1 MYYIKEILKF
11 LGGLYRAD
19 WIIFTSRGVNMN
31 YHSLCEN
38 KRRGTFDFPIELY
51 HVDSTSPRYQM
62 PLHWHLEYELILI
75 LEGSF
80 ILSLDGKPFPMGP
93 GDCAWIGD
101 GMIHGGVPK
110 DCVYECVVFDLGAL
124 LQDTPVCARSAAE
137 FLSDGTGCSGVF
149 PKGGTQARLA
159 GLLLEAMRKEPP
171 GYEWTT
177 VGLMWQIMGS
187 LISTRPRLQTLPPS
201 RKKTL
206 RLKNVLAYIRDGFD
220 RPISL
225 DELAAVA
232 GMAPKY
238 FCRGFSQMTGKTPIE
253 YLNYY
258 RIEQAGE
265 QLAFTEDSVT
275 EIALNCGFNDMSYF
289 SRTFSRY
296 KGLSPTAYRR
306 GQREL

>member
-1 MYYIKEILKF
+1 
-11 LGGLYRAD
+11 
-19 WIIFTSRGVNMN
+19 MN
-31 YHSLCEN
+31 YHSLYEN

-51 HVDSTSPRYQM
+51 YVDSVSPRYQM
-62 PLHWHLEYELILI
+62 PLHWHLEYELIQI
-75 LEGSF
+75 IEGGF
-80 ILSLDGKPFPMGP
+80 TLSLGGGTFPMGP
-93 GDCAWIGD
+93 GDCAWVGG
-101 GMIHGGVPK
+101 GMVHGGAPQ
-110 DCVYECVVFDLGAL
+110 DCVYECVVFDLGSL

-137 FLSDGTGCSGVF
+137 FLSDETECSGVF
-149 PKGGTQARLA
+149 PKGGVQAQLANRLF
-159 GLLLEAMRKEPP
+159 EAMEKEAP

-177 VGLMWQIMGS
+177 VGLMWQLMGS
-187 LISTRPRLQTLPPS
+187 LVGRRSRPQNPPPS

-220 RPISL
+220 RPITL

-238 FCRGFSQMTGKTPIE
+238 FCRAFAQMTGKTPIE

-296 KGLSPTAYRR
+296 KGMSPTAYRKQHAAGRTARSR
-306 GQREL
+306 G